1 MGKVRVALL
10 GAGNRGKDAYGP
22 YALRFPEDIE
32 FVAVAEPMQ
41 DRREAFAK
49 AHNIPKENQVETYE
63 KLLNRNKFCDAM
75 MICTQDDMHFIPTK
89 TAIEKGYHVLLEK
102 PMSNSLEEC
111 MELGKIARENDVV
124 FMICH
129 VLRYTPFFTK
139 IKEII
144 DSGKIGKVMTIQHNE
159 NIGYFHMAH
168 SFVRGNWRNSKESSP
183 IILAKTCHDMDIL
196 LFLAGSRCKKISS
209 FGSLTYFRESN
220 APANAAD
227 RCIDCEHEP
236 SCIYSAK
243 AQYLKARGMWPATT
257 ITEDQ
262 TEEGI
267 LKALAEGL
275 YGRCAYKC
283 DNDVCDHQVVNME
296 FENGITST
304 FNLSAFTNNCNRT
317 LKIMGTRG
325 EIRANDL
332 MQEVEVQLFG
342 QDSKEIF
349 KCKPVGGHGGGDYG
363 LMADFVRLIQS
374 GKNDALTSADISVES
389 HVMAFAAEN
398 SRVNGVS
405 VNLEEFYRLNS

>member
-1 MGKVRVALL
+1 
-10 GAGNRGKDAYGP
+10 
-22 YALRFPEDIE
+22 
-32 FVAVAEPMQ
+32 
-41 DRREAFAK
+41 
-49 AHNIPKENQVETYE
+49 
-63 KLLNRNKFCDAM
+63 M

-89 TAIEKGYHVLLEK
+89 VAIEKGYHVLLEK

-111 MELGKIARENDVV
+111 IELGKIARENDVV

-209 FGSLTYFRESN
+209 FGSLTYFKESN
-220 APANAAD
+220 APINAAD
-227 RCIDCEHEP
+227 RCINCEHEP
-236 SCIYSAK
+236 KCIYSAK

-267 LKALAEGL
+267 LKALAEGP

-283 DNDVCDHQVVNME
+283 DNDVCDHQVVTME

-363 LMADFVRLIQS
+363 LMDDFVKLIQS
-374 GKNDALTSADISVES
+374 GRNDALTSADISVES
-389 HVMAFAAEN
+389 HVMAFAAED

-405 VNLEEFYRLNS
+405 INLEEFYRINS